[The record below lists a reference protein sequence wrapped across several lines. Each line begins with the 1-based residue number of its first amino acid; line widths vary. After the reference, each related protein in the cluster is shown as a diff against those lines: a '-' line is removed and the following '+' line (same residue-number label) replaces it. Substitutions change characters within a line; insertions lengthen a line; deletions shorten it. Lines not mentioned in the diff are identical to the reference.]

1 MVLPGVACAV
11 SFFLVEGR
19 QGLRVPRAASLVP
32 GLNPINTGRR
42 TIVHGG
48 LYLSFRCAGGIVNDC
63 FLVRVS
69 VVTVFHAEDLRA
81 ELGTDFAANTAVG
94 VNSGCA

>member
-1 MVLPGVACAV
+1 MVFAWCYLRGFAV
-11 SFFLVEGR
+11 LVEER
-19 QGLRVPRAASLVP
+19 QGLRAPGAASLVP
-32 GLNPINTGRR
+32 GLNPINTGRG

-48 LYLSFRCAGGIVNDC
+48 FYLGFRGAGRVVNDS
-63 FLVRVS
+63 FLVSVS

-81 ELGTDFAANTAVG
+81 DLGTDFTTNTAVG

>member
-1 MVLPGVACAV
+1 VLLARVR
-11 SFFLVEGR
+11 FFLGEGR

-48 LYLSFRCAGGIVNDC
+48 FYLGFRGAGRVVNDS
-63 FLVRVS
+63 FLVSVS
-69 VVTVFHAEDLRA
+69 VVTVLHAEDLRA
-81 ELGTDFAANTAVG
+81 DLGTDFTANTAFG
-94 VNSGCA
+94 VNRRCA